1 MDEKKE
7 NVSSQPAGYFIFGW
21 LQARNSVNWIIYLLI
36 FSCAILFVADF
47 IYHRHGHFSIEE
59 WPGFFAIYG
68 FVMFSAIIFGA
79 KTLRFF
85 PDANNLKLQDSGGFQ
100 GSGSCGE
107 DILQ

>member
-7 NVSSQPAGYFIFGW
+7 NDSSQPAGYFIFGW

-85 PDANNLKLQDSGGFQ
+85 IKRPENYYGKKAVDSEKQKEGH
-100 GSGSCGE
+100 
-107 DILQ
+107 